1 MTKVIQYNYPTPS
14 RCIVWGATRKPSIK
28 VKNMKTKLLTTRILV
43 VLGLILAFSAGRAA
57 ALQLY
62 TVPATANIYSAGLSS
77 PVAPG
82 GSGAGTLPV
91 FIPVSAGQSA
101 FQFAASGSI
110 TENNWGG
117 SGGVYHGPDGGIIA
131 GVTVYGYGGLSGFN
145 SDLCLPL
152 AGVFLTD
159 SAPQDPA
166 PPSLD
171 FSSQGLGLDFLTL
184 SPLIGQV
191 FFIGDGQTSG
201 GLTQIFNTPA
211 GATRVYLGCPD
222 TPFGNGYPGAY
233 DDNSGTLNVG
243 VMAVPE
249 PGIGVFSIALAAL
262 FLVRRQAGSARERLP
277 IK

>member
-1 MTKVIQYNYPTPS
+1 
-14 RCIVWGATRKPSIK
+14 
-28 VKNMKTKLLTTRILV
+28 MKTKLLTTRTLV
-43 VLGLILAFSAGRAA
+43 VLGSILALSAGRTT

-91 FIPVSAGQSA
+91 YFPVSTGQNA
-101 FQFAASGSI
+101 FQFSASGSI

-117 SGGVYHGPDGGIIA
+117 GGGVYHGPDGGTIS
-131 GVTVYGYGGLSGFN
+131 GVTVYAYGGLSGFN
-145 SDLCLPL
+145 SDLTLPL
-152 AGVFLTD
+152 AGVFLSD

-171 FSSQGLGLDFLTL
+171 FSSQGLGLDFLAL

-201 GLTQIFNTPA
+201 GVIQIFNAPG
-211 GATRVYLGCPD
+211 GATRLYLGCPD
-222 TPFGNGYPGAY
+222 SPFGNDYPGAY
-233 DDNSGTLNVG
+233 DDNSGTLSVA

-249 PGIGVFSIALAAL
+249 PGIGVLSTALVAL
-262 FLVRRQAGSARERLP
+262 FLARRPAGSRIARN
-277 IK
+277 